1 MPPLQIADLQLVR
14 RNRPLPT
21 HSGHRAVKLIQIIH
35 SLPRIMTKFR
45 IAVTTLPQILVLLL
59 LGGWLDLLWGF
70 NHTEAGLNVL
80 IFLFLFNP
88 IVTLILLI
96 AETIKYQILVKKN
109 KGTGS
114 LRWRRI
120 SIALFVEALVTNLFI
135 LSQLRM

>member
-1 MPPLQIADLQLVR
+1 MLESGHSTGKNLRLFRAQ
-14 RNRPLPT
+14 
-21 HSGHRAVKLIQIIH
+21 SGHRAVKLIRIIH
-35 SLPRIMTKFR
+35 SLPGIMTKFR
-45 IAVTTLPQILVLLL
+45 IAVTTLPQILILLL

-80 IFLFLFNP
+80 VFLFLLNP
-88 IVTLILLI
+88 VVTLILLI
-96 AETIKYQILVKKN
+96 VETIKYRILVRKN

-120 SIALFVEALVTNLFI
+120 SIALFAEALVTNLFI

>member
-1 MPPLQIADLQLVR
+1 MLH
-14 RNRPLPT
+14 RNRRFPT

-80 IFLFLFNP
+80 VFLFLLNP
-88 IVTLILLI
+88 VVTLILLI
-96 AETIKYQILVKKN
+96 VETIKYRILVKKN

-120 SIALFVEALVTNLFI
+120 SIALFIEALVTNLFI

>member
-1 MPPLQIADLQLVR
+1 MQRKRLVS
-14 RNRPLPT
+14 T

-70 NHTEAGLNVL
+70 NHTDAGFSVL
-80 IFLFLFNP
+80 VFLFLLNP
-88 IVTLILLI
+88 VVTLILLI
-96 AETIKYQILVKKN
+96 VETIKYRILVKKN